1 MRHYKEFLI
10 KLQTLDIRIVSKKLV
25 SNNNDQSEE
34 AYYDI
39 SHQSPHFSNTFRN
52 ELKELQELAVTDI
65 LSLSAEQIRYQLDRL
80 TLLKEKFSK
89 FWRTFH
95 SSMFSFRNNKHTEL
109 LHNLDLQE
117 IFIVPDI
124 SFRNAAIAT
133 EDFIDDLQ
141 DSIGARERALIEF
154 EQSVLKIIQANK
166 EREKTTAY
174 KLTAKELPLPIFKA
188 GVADQLIDLIK
199 DYFTTH
205 EQAQLKLLFTTGR
218 QIDPPLLFKGSGNQL
233 ADAFKQL
240 FEANLIIGCN
250 KIQLI
255 NWIIKYFKYV
265 DKGVIRSFSEKYLL
279 DIISSNTKSCQSPIL
294 NVRKKDGEFLIVPLK
309 RNNRN
314 NKT

>member
-10 KLQTLDIRIVSKKLV
+10 KLQTLDIRIVPKKLI
-25 SNNNDQSEE
+25 SNNNQAEE
-34 AYYDI
+34 AYYDV

-65 LSLSAEQIRYQLDRL
+65 LNLSAEQIRYQLDRL
-80 TLLKEKFSK
+80 TLLKEKFRK
-89 FWRTFH
+89 FWTTLH

-141 DSIGARERALIEF
+141 DTIQARERALIEF

-166 EREKTTAY
+166 EPEKTVANKSTV
-174 KLTAKELPLPIFKA
+174 KEPQLPIFRA
-188 GVADQLIDLIK
+188 GVAEQFIDLIK
-199 DYFTTH
+199 DYFTSDD
-205 EQAQLKLLFTTGR
+205 QRQLKTLFATGALK
-218 QIDPPLLFKGSGNQL
+218 DAPLLFKGSGIQL

-255 NWIIKYFKYV
+255 NWIIKHFKYI
-265 DKGVIRSFSEKYLL
+265 DKGAVRAYSEKYLL
-279 DIISSNTKSCQSPIL
+279 NIISSNTKSCQSPIL
-294 NVRKKDGEFLIVPLK
+294 NVRKKDGDFLIEPLQ